1 MTERPTEPP
10 ASESPGSSIAHVIVG
25 VGAALYRRP
34 IIVLGAIA
42 VIVVLIGAVVWIR
55 PVAISPG
62 GSIVATPDITPL
74 PTSIVGSATNE
85 EAPFADQYLASM
97 SRFDAVG
104 MVETYDPNVR
114 RALEAAGM
122 TSASVQSDLDK
133 ARSRGAAILSVSR
146 IASYLMADGRR
157 YVFYV
162 VARSGFRP
170 DGASDEIFYVFTLAP
185 TGRLMAIS

>member
-1 MTERPTEPP
+1 MMETPTEPP
-10 ASESPGSSIAHVIVG
+10 ASERSGSSIARTVVG

-34 IIVLGAIA
+34 IIVLVAIVAVVLLVGAIVWLRPLA
-42 VIVVLIGAVVWIR
+42 TQTSGAT
-55 PVAISPG
+55 
-62 GSIVATPDITPL
+62 VATPNITPL
-74 PTSIVGSATNE
+74 PTSLVGSATNE

-97 SRFDAVG
+97 GRFDAVG
-104 MVETYDPNVR
+104 MIETYDPEVR

-122 TSASVQSDLDK
+122 TSASVQSDLDQ
-133 ARSRGAAILSVSR
+133 ARARGAAILSISR

-170 DGASDEIFYVFTLAP
+170 DGTSDEIFYVFTLAP
-185 TGRLMAIS
+185 TGRLMAVS